1 MRKEPDVFLNK
12 LTQLEKHFTNQ
23 ILECDEDCYNCGA
36 SVEIK
41 LVTGDSVF
49 IGIENVANAMRDK
62 YHEMLRE
69 QELYNEYRGERFD

>member
-41 LVTGDSVF
+41 LVTGDIITVC
-49 IGIENVANAMRDK
+49 IESVANAMRDK
-62 YHEMLRE
+62 YSEMLRE
-69 QELYNEYRGERFD
+69 RELYDEYRGERY